1 MNLKTLMGRVAPIAA
16 AAMLLGAPAMA
27 QSTLKLVPQADL
39 KNIDP
44 IWTTAAITRNHG
56 YMIYDVLFAPDS
68 KFNYKPQMVDTHSV
82 SPDGMK
88 YTFTLRKGMTWHD
101 GTPVTAKD
109 AVQSIKRWA
118 VKSGD
123 GKVMMAHVGSLEAKD
138 DLTFEMTLA
147 KKFGLVIQ
155 TLGNP
160 VLPGFIMREADA
172 KTSPDEQVKEP
183 IGSGPFVFAKEEWV
197 PGNKVVYKKNPRY
210 AARSEPS
217 DGYAGAKLAKVDRVE
232 WLYIP
237 DTAIATQALLK
248 GEVDAYEIPPID
260 LLPMLKRDPNITVK
274 VLDNTGTIGHLRFN
288 HLHPPFNDPRVR
300 KAALLAID
308 QKAFLAAMIGNPEY
322 ERECFAVF
330 VCGSPYDTKVAAEPY
345 MKPDYAKAKALLA
358 EAGYKGE
365 PIVLMDPTD
374 QQIIHHIAIVGA
386 EALKKAGFNV
396 DLQAMDWS
404 TLTTRRTNKAAPGTG
419 SQGWHIFPTWWTGI
433 PMSNPITNLPLA
445 GDAGWF
451 GWYTDAEVEK
461 LRADFL
467 AAPDQK
473 AQMAVIEKLQTRY
486 YDQVPFLNTG
496 QFLKPVAWRNNLV
509 GVPAA
514 TELVLWNIEKK

>member
-1 MNLKTLMGRVAPIAA
+1 MKRRT
-16 AAMLLGAPAMA
+16 LLGAVVPILAAGLLALPALA
-27 QSTLKLVPQADL
+27 QSTLRLVPQADL

-68 KFNYKPQMVDTHSV
+68 KFTYKPQMVETHTV
-82 SPDGMK
+82 APDGMK
-88 YTFTLRKGMTWHD
+88 YSFTLRKGMTWHD

-138 DLTFEMTLA
+138 DLTFEMTLS
-147 KKFGLVIQ
+147 KKFGLVIE

-160 VLPGFIMREADA
+160 VLPCFIMREADA
-172 KTSPDEQVKEP
+172 KISADEQVKEP
-183 IGSGPFVFAKEEWV
+183 VGSGPFVFAKDEWV
-197 PGNKVVYKKNPRY
+197 PGNKVVYKKNPKY
-210 AARSEPS
+210 VARTEPS
-217 DGYAGAKLAKVDRVE
+217 DGYSGAKVAKVDRVE

-260 LLPMLKRDPNITVK
+260 LLQMLKKDPNITVK
-274 VLDNTGTIGHLRFN
+274 VLDNFGSIGHLRFN
-288 HLHPPFNDPRVR
+288 MLHPPFNDARIR
-300 KAALLAID
+300 RAALLAID
-308 QKAFLAAMIGNPEY
+308 QKAFLGAMIGNPEY

-330 VCGSPYDTKVAAEPY
+330 VCGSKYETQVASEPY
-345 MKPDYAKAKALLA
+345 RKADPAKAKQLLA

-374 QQIIHHIAIVGA
+374 QQIIHHIAIVAA
-386 EALKKAGFNV
+386 ESLKKAGFTV

-404 TLTTRRTNKAAPGTG
+404 TLTTRRTRKDAAGTG
-419 SQGWHIFPTWWTGI
+419 SLGWHIFPTWWTGI
-433 PMSNPITNLPLA
+433 PMASPISNLPLA

-451 GWYTDAEVEK
+451 GWYSDPEIEK

-467 AAPDQK
+467 AAADQK
-473 AQMAVIEKLQTRY
+473 AQMEVIEKLQARY
-486 YDQVPFLNTG
+486 YDQVPYLNTG

-509 GVPAA
+509 GVPNA